1 MKAPKT
7 TAVDAISSDRYYVIR
22 SAHPNL
28 TDYVAQL
35 KNGYVVPTSVESPI
49 SLDADPTILWQ
60 LIRQENGTFNLLN
73 RADKKYA
80 AVQSATYGGRVIE
93 SKMPYSWTIRSHKQ
107 GEVKGFLLIADA
119 SNYGWSLPL
128 TPTSTSQVTLQS
140 LTQWNNI
147 WKLEP
152 TAVSTALS
160 RPSVKNDTLGR
171 TYDLSGRVTSSV
183 QHGVVIDAAGQ
194 KHIR

>member
-1 MKAPKT
+1 M
-7 TAVDAISSDRYYVIR
+7 
-22 SAHPNL
+22 
-28 TDYVAQL
+28 L
-35 KNGYVVPTSVESPI
+35 KNKIFYLLLHRSSPCRPKAHLPGVILVSVFQNVSP
-49 SLDADPTILWQ
+49 S
-60 LIRQENGTFNLLN
+60 
-73 RADKKYA
+73 
-80 AVQSATYGGRVIE
+80 
-93 SKMPYSWTIRSHKQ
+93 
-107 GEVKGFLLIADA
+107 DA